1 MEGEYERSAAF
12 LGALED
18 DRCGEGGAAITE
30 DEGDEDGSGDGNST
44 RCILCCALL
53 VRFQL
58 PLGNGT
64 KEMLMVSPRP

>member
-44 RCILCCALL
+44 SSVVPCW
-53 VRFQL
+53 
-58 PLGNGT
+58 
-64 KEMLMVSPRP
+64 